1 MINQEAMGTTEPMNI
16 EDSIEKQ
23 ILVIHWT
30 GWRNKPET
38 LLSILIFIQRSP
50 GINIKLNLNI
60 DIERVNIRQR
70 IFFFFIKVI
79 KYEKKIKKIKE
90 NKDLLEYSNAN
101 KNDIRDDDIT
111 LFLNK

>member
-30 GWRNKPET
+30 GWRNKPKT
-38 LLSILIFIQRSP
+38 LLSILIFILRSP
-50 GINIKLNLNI
+50 GINIKLNI
-60 DIERVNIRQR
+60 DIERVNIRRR
-70 IFFFFIKVI
+70 IYFFFIKVI

-90 NKDLLEYSNAN
+90 N
-101 KNDIRDDDIT
+101 
-111 LFLNK
+111 